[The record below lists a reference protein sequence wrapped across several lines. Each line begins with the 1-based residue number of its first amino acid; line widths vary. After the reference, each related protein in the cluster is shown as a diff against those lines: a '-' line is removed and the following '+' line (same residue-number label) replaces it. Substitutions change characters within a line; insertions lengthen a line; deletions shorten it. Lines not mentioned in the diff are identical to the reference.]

1 MKFSSFL
8 MALLCGVM
16 LIMTTACHTRR
27 EMTRHE
33 SRDVK
38 KPGVASKRLRSEVD
52 AWIGTP
58 YRYGGCTKSGTDCS
72 GFVQAVYESVYGI
85 KLPRTSQAMY
95 TSTEA
100 VILEQLKTGDLV
112 FFDYEGKGVSH
123 VGICLDEKYFAHA
136 STSKGV
142 VISEL
147 RSAWHLKRFVRGGR
161 ISPNK
166 KRA

>member
-1 MKFSSFL
+1 MT
-8 MALLCGVM
+8 LLCGVM
-16 LIMTTACHTRR
+16 LIMTTACHTRK
-27 EMTRHE
+27 EITKVNH
-33 SRDVK
+33 RDTKSVE
-38 KPGVASKRLRSEVD
+38 PISKRLRSEVD
-52 AWIGTP
+52 AWVGSP
-58 YRYGGCTKSGTDCS
+58 YRYGGCTKQGTDCS

-95 TSTEA
+95 AFTNP
-100 VILEQLKTGDLV
+100 VKLEQLQIGDLV

-161 ISPNK
+161 ILSNK
-166 KRA
+166 KRT